1 MCREDEAHGQGV
13 RPEDPQQ
20 VGDAEEGGDCVLPGG
35 ARRPRLWRPAVDH
48 KPSLRFP
55 RQHKLGEL
63 KSQTPAPIFN
73 HKSFPHQK
81 MSKLAQLRI
90 SPCVMCRRR
99 PLEPISDCI
108 LICEGKK
115 ARASIV

>member
-20 VGDAEEGGDCVLPGG
+20 VGDAEEGGDGLLPGG

-73 HKSFPHQK
+73 HKSRPSPKNVQI
-81 MSKLAQLRI
+81 SSIARITLRD
-90 SPCVMCRRR
+90 V
-99 PLEPISDCI
+99 
-108 LICEGKK
+108 
-115 ARASIV
+115 